1 MRVADMKYFLNE
13 VERKASNST
22 CYHEFFK
29 GEWDENAC
37 VFWSDDSLNIHD
49 DFMISLGLDSLIHS
63 IVDDYDP
70 FGETKISKEQWEKI
84 YARAEEIG
92 GNLFEAICEVTPWA
106 EANFGQYEV
115 FTILGI

>member
-1 MRVADMKYFLNE
+1 MNRNKYFLNE

-37 VFWSDDSLNIHD
+37 EFWNETSINIHD
-49 DFMISLGLDSLIHS
+49 DLMSSLGLDTLLLS
-63 IVDDYDP
+63 IADNYDP
-70 FGETKISKEQWEKI
+70 LGVTKINREQWEKI

-92 GNLFEAICEVTPWA
+92 GSLFEAICEAASWA
-106 EANFGQYEV
+106 EENFRQHKV
-115 FTILGI
+115 FTILGM